1 MLGRKPIKKSPQ
13 GAKGKGA
20 AAAKQ
25 LGLFVDFNPE
35 EMMQSMDDDDDV
47 DDGDLEAELAALTG
61 KKTTAAKPKPKGKSP
76 LPMEHIAK
84 MAEDCMRDIDDGD
97 EEDDGDEDMEEDE
110 DLLAEFQEVVGE
122 DEDESEITSMGEENG
137 SDPHHNEVAN
147 RKKPVATEQ
156 LLTSPVVPQMLNA
169 QDAMAPVVGEL
180 QHTLHSRIEN
190 YKVAIVN
197 ARDAGDTSKVRRFE
211 RGLKTL
217 ENMLSAARKGKK
229 INEEEIPPP
238 VACGKSAPL
247 ILQQTVVSES
257 EGEESKPEATA
268 VQEIDTNNSGEAMH
282 NLILASSQSID
293 EDVRAAKIDDR
304 STDSRV
310 LLVAR
315 QKEYKMAAL
324 KAKQQG
330 NIEKAKEYMKTGKK
344 FDVIIEAL
352 DNGQPVDLS
361 NMPPSPEEPESV
373 DKAQSSS
380 AKTEVPSEEPAQP
393 SVTTTSSGTK
403 VSGVPQQPTTV
414 QEALQQRMER
424 YKSAAEQAKA
434 SGDER
439 KARMHE
445 RIAKQ
450 YQDAIRAQKA
460 GRKVNFEELPI
471 PPGFPPIPGMEHSES
486 ESTIAGVLEA
496 ASKLANADVKEYE
509 DDDEGDETGTAELPP
524 VAKKP
529 AKLPERPTQ
538 VVKPL
543 IVPAAAD
550 RSQLTPEEIKKTL
563 PSTSPIKSSSTEQLS
578 SAAREQLEFLE
589 NRKKQYLKAALQAK
603 QKNDLEQAKL
613 YLKTAKSFDPSIELV
628 KSGKSID
635 ISQLPSPPTD
645 DESEFIFVHHND
657 VKISQK
663 SEEVYT
669 QLLKLLKEQHE
680 KCMQYARQFT
690 HMGNVTETTR
700 FEKLAQ
706 NCKKNVEILQLAQAQ
721 GLDPPPHH
729 FEEKTFKIVRIFAE
743 LNSTEMLLII
753 VKGINLPS
761 PSGVATND
769 LDAFVKFEF
778 HYPSAEQAQK
788 NKTTVIK
795 NTNCP
800 EYDQHFKLNIN
811 RNHRGFKRVIQ
822 AKGIKFEIYHK
833 GSFFFRSDKL
843 VGTAQLKLD
852 RLESEC
858 EIREIIEIFDGRK
871 PTGGKLEVKVRLREP
886 LSGQDLQTVTES
898 WLVLEQSVSTVG
910 KS

>member
-13 GAKGKGA
+13 GAKGKGV

>member
-1 MLGRKPIKKSPQ
+1 MLGRKPLKKCHQ

-25 LGLFVDFNPE
+25 LGLFVDFNTE
-35 EMMQSMDDDDDV
+35 EMMQGMDDNDV
-47 DDGDLEAELAALTG
+47 DDADLEEELAALTG
-61 KKTTAAKPKPKGKSP
+61 KKAPAANPKPKGKAP
-76 LPMEHIAK
+76 LPMEHIEK
-84 MAEDCMRDIDDGD
+84 MAEDCMRDFED
-97 EEDDGDEDMEEDE
+97 EDDDDEDMEEDE
-110 DLLAEFQEVVGE
+110 DLLAELQEVVGE
-122 DEDESEITSMGEENG
+122 DEESEETLREDESLSEAYNDTATTE
-137 SDPHHNEVAN
+137 
-147 RKKPVATEQ
+147 KPVAVEHN
-156 LLTSPVVPQMLNA
+156 LTSPVASQEPSA
-169 QDAMAPVVGEL
+169 QGKMSTADSEL
-180 QHTLHSRIEN
+180 QQSIQSRIEN
-190 YKVAIVN
+190 YKTAIVN
-197 ARDAGDTSKVRRFE
+197 AKEAGDTSRVRRYE

-217 ENMLSAARKGKK
+217 ETMLSGVRKGKK
-229 INEEEIPPP
+229 IIEEEIPPP
-238 VACGKSAPL
+238 VASGKSAPRVPL
-247 ILQQTVVSES
+247 E
-257 EGEESKPEATA
+257 
-268 VQEIDTNNSGEAMH
+268 H
-282 NLILASSQSID
+282 ILAESASEDITTESIRPPKDDSNSSSDREIPLPLTHRQSTD
-293 EDVRAAKIDDR
+293 QALLFADIDDK
-304 STDSRV
+304 STHLRA

-315 QKEYKMAAL
+315 QKEYKLAAL

-330 NIEKAKEYMKTGKK
+330 NIEKAKQYMKTGKK
-344 FDVIIEAL
+344 FDLAIEGL
-352 DNGQPVDLS
+352 DNDQPLDLS
-361 NMPPSPEEPESV
+361 NLPSSPESPVTFVNTQIPYPET
-373 DKAQSSS
+373 SSEHS
-380 AKTEVPSEEPAQP
+380 QP
-393 SVTTTSSGTK
+393 SATNSSPGPET
-403 VSGVPQQPTTV
+403 SGVPQQPGTV
-414 QEALQQRMER
+414 LEALQQRMEK

-471 PPGFPPIPGMEHSES
+471 PPGFPPIPGME
-486 ESTIAGVLEA
+486 TTGGDTTVAGVLEA
-496 ASKLANADVKEYE
+496 ASKLATAEVKENDDDDE
-509 DDDEGDETGTAELPP
+509 DDDGDETGTAVLPP

-529 AKLPERPTQ
+529 AKLPERPIQ
-538 VVKPL
+538 IVKPL
-543 IVPAAAD
+543 IVPPAMEVGK
-550 RSQLTPEEIKKTL
+550 LTPEQTKKAI
-563 PSTSPIKSSSTEQLS
+563 PSASPRKSSSADQLS
-578 SAAREQLEFLE
+578 PAAREQLEFLE

-603 QKNDLEQAKL
+603 QKNDLEQAKV
-613 YLKTAKSFDPSIELV
+613 YLKTAKSFDPNIELA
-628 KSGKSID
+628 KIGKSVD
-635 ISQLPSPPTD
+635 ISKLPSPPTD

-669 QLLKLLKEQHE
+669 QLLKLLKEQYE

-706 NCKKNVEILQLAQAQ
+706 NCKKNVDILQLAQAQ

-743 LNSTEMLLII
+743 LSSTEMLLII

-795 NTNCP
+795 NTNSP
-800 EYDQHFKLNIN
+800 DYDQHFKLNIN

-871 PTGGKLEVKVRLREP
+871 PTGGKLEVKARLREP
-886 LSGQDLQTVTES
+886 LSGQDLQTITES
-898 WLVLEQSVSTVG
+898 WLVLEQSVGMVG

>member
-35 EMMQSMDDDDDV
+35 EMMQGMDDDDV
-47 DDGDLEAELAALTG
+47 DDGDLEEELAALTG
-61 KKTTAAKPKPKGKSP
+61 KKTQGAKPKPKSKSP

-84 MAEDCMRDIDDGD
+84 MAEDCMRDIDDED
-97 EEDDGDEDMEEDE
+97 DDGDEGMEEDE
-110 DLLAEFQEVVGE
+110 DLLAELQDVVGE
-122 DEDESEITSMGEENG
+122 DEDENETTSMGEESG
-137 SDPHHNEVAN
+137 SDPQHNEVAI
-147 RKKPVATEQ
+147 REKPVATEQ
-156 LLTSPVVPQMLNA
+156 LLTSPVVPQK
-169 QDAMAPVVGEL
+169 DSMAPAVGGL
-180 QHTLHSRIEN
+180 QQTLHLRIEN
-190 YKVAIVN
+190 YKVAIGN
-197 ARDAGDTSKVRRFE
+197 AKEAGDASKTRRYE

-229 INEEEIPPP
+229 INAEEIPPP
-238 VACGKSAPL
+238 VATGKNAPL
-247 ILQQTVVSES
+247 ILQHPVVPEP
-257 EGEESKPEATA
+257 EGGESKPEATTA
-268 VQEIDTNNSGEAMH
+268 QEDYTNNSVEAVH
-282 NLILASSQSID
+282 NLILASSQSNE
-293 EDVRAAKIDDR
+293 EDVRATKVDDK
-304 STDSRV
+304 STDSRA
-310 LLVAR
+310 LLIAR
-315 QKEYKMAAL
+315 QKEYKLAAL

-330 NIEKAKEYMKTGKK
+330 NIEKAKDYMKTGKK
-344 FDVIIEAL
+344 FDVLIEAL
-352 DNGQPVDLS
+352 NNGQPVDLS

-373 DKAQSSS
+373 DKEQSSS
-380 AKTEVPSEEPAQP
+380 AKTEVHSEKHAQP
-393 SVTTTSSGTK
+393 SATTTSSGPK
-403 VSGVPQQPTTV
+403 VSDVPQQPTTV
-414 QEALQQRMER
+414 HEALQQRMER
-424 YKSAAEQAKA
+424 YKTAAEQAKA

-471 PPGFPPIPGMEHSES
+471 PPGFPPIPGMVHTES

-496 ASKLANADVKEYE
+496 ASKLANAEVKEDE
-509 DDDEGDETGTAELPP
+509 DDDEEDETGTAELPP

-543 IVPAAAD
+543 IVPPKAD
-550 RSQLTPEEIKKTL
+550 MAQLTPDETKKNV
-563 PSTSPIKSSSTEQLS
+563 PATSPIKSSSTEQLS

-589 NRKKQYLKAALQAK
+589 NRKKQYLKAAVQAK

-613 YLKTAKSFDPSIELV
+613 YLKTAKSFDPNIELV
-628 KSGKSID
+628 KSGKSVD
-635 ISQLPSPPTD
+635 ISKLPSPPTD
-645 DESEFIFVHHND
+645 DENEFIFVHHND

-663 SEEVYT
+663 SEEVYA

-706 NCKKNVEILQLAQAQ
+706 NCKKNVDILQLAQAQ

-761 PSGVATND
+761 PPGVATND